1 MVHSPDEKA
10 HAPLPVTV
18 VETVPVI
25 SSSMVNDADLD
36 ATVETRA
43 LRTMVAAFAGEFDV
57 HTPIATAAITIA
69 AVSAT

>member
-1 MVHSPDEKA
+1 MCIRDR
-10 HAPLPVTV
+10 
-18 VETVPVI
+18 
-25 SSSMVNDADLD
+25 VNDADLD